1 VYGNRTTERTEDY
14 GPWWGGRERRGLS
27 GSLDSVAVN
36 LSGGSMRQYT
46 VVYGNK
52 TTESQSAQRTTDLG
66 GSQGEK
72 RIERLGEFC
81 GC

>member
-1 VYGNRTTERTEDY
+1 M
-14 GPWWGGRERRGLS
+14 S

-52 TTESQSAQRTTDLG
+52 TTETQSAQRTTDLG
-66 GSQGEK
+66 GGAGRE
-72 RIERLGEFC
+72 ED
-81 GC
+81 

>member
-1 VYGNRTTERTEDY
+1 M
-14 GPWWGGRERRGLS
+14 S

-46 VVYGNK
+46 VVYGNR
-52 TTESQSAQRTTDLG
+52 TTETQSAQRTTDLG
-66 GSQGEK
+66 GVQGEK
-72 RIERLGEFC
+72 RIERLVGLS